1 MKRIKLGKDKY
12 KMYNLKN
19 KRASG
24 NGMELSSM
32 FKEIN
37 RLLESLRLNGIKR
50 VVTSSQDPT
59 ELSYKLM
66 RKN

>member
-1 MKRIKLGKDKY
+1 MKRIQLGKDKY

-24 NGMELSSM
+24 NRMELSSM

-37 RLLESLRLNGIKR
+37 RLIESLRLNRIKG
-50 VVTSSQDPT
+50 VVTSGQDPT

-66 RKN
+66 KRN